1 MRRRRLLLFCGAV
14 LVLALVLLAA
24 AASPLPR
31 ILLTHIASHWLRPE
45 LRIGALHW
53 QLFPH
58 AQLTLHELRLLAPED
73 GETIAQLEQLT
84 LHARGLALPALE
96 AHALALS
103 LNPARM
109 QPDYWLHPQP
119 ESSGPVPLPDLTLAD
134 ARIDYRA
141 DEASAP
147 WQLVLPQL
155 VFTAPTP
162 SAAPS
167 LTAYGQ
173 LLSPEQPQTAALAF
187 HSHVLLDGEL
197 RTLRRALLSAEGALA
212 QWQLAPA
219 AYLLLHDM
227 PLAAD
232 AWPEK
237 IELSAHAL
245 REAAAQPRETVELSV
260 HGSPASLDFAFQMQ
274 QAGDTLAAAHARLAL
289 DELTG
294 AEDGALH
301 LPLRALHLA
310 VPSVCARTPHQ
321 LEFADTVV
329 RYAPETRAF
338 QLDLRGTLDAHPLRL
353 KLAHNPHAAL
363 RWQGE
368 GTLAALDLGDCP
380 AAPSAPDEAD
390 SNPLAFVDFFK
401 HLSGVSLQLVIGEF
415 HMREIRAHNLQVHL
429 SP

>member
-1 MRRRRLLLFCGAV
+1 MRRRHRLLLLSGAFFA
-14 LVLALVLLAA
+14 LALLA
-24 AASPLPR
+24 AASPLSR
-31 ILLTHIASHWLRPE
+31 ILFSHIASHWLRPE

-58 AQLTLHELRLLAPED
+58 PQITLNELRLLAPED
-73 GETIAQLEQLT
+73 GKAFAHLEELT
-84 LHARGLALPALE
+84 LTARGLALPDVAARGL
-96 AHALALS
+96 ALALS
-103 LNPARM
+103 PKRI
-109 QPDYWLHPQP
+109 QSEYWLHPQP
-119 ESSGPVPLPDLTLAD
+119 ESDAPVRLPNLTLAD

-141 DEASAP
+141 DEQSAP

-162 SAAPS
+162 GAAPS

-173 LLSPEQPQTAALAF
+173 LLSPEQPQAAALAF

-197 RTLRRALLSAEGALA
+197 RTLRRALFTAEGALA

-245 REAAAQPRETVELSV
+245 REESAPRETLELSV
-260 HGSPASLDFAFQMQ
+260 HGSPANLDFAFQMQ
-274 QAGDTLAAAHARLAL
+274 QADDALAAAHARLAL
-289 DELTG
+289 NELT
-294 AEDGALH
+294 ADEDGALH

-338 QLDLRGTLDAHPLRL
+338 QLDLRGALDAHPLRL
-353 KLAHNPHAAL
+353 KLAHDPHAAL

-368 GTLAALDLGDCP
+368 GTLAALNLGDCP

-390 SNPLAFVDFFK
+390 SNPLAFVDFFE
-401 HLSGVSLQLVIGEF
+401 HLSGVSLQLAIGEF
-415 HMREIRAHNLQVHL
+415 HMRGIRAHNLQVHL